1 MNHAEELD
9 PRSLMVNGLGATP
22 LLESRQYDAA
32 IEQANKVLLMDP
44 SSGLGHWV
52 LLTAYERKGD
62 LARAIDEREKQA
74 TLWGR
79 SPADAAKQTA
89 RLRNA
94 YASSAANGYW
104 QTLLAS
110 MEPDLAKQGAD
121 PYGAAVVLARAG
133 EKSRALAALEK
144 SCAARSTE
152 LLYWLNGEP
161 AFDSLRG
168 DPRFQDLLRRIGM
181 HSPSGS

>member
-1 MNHAEELD
+1 
-9 PRSLMVNGLGATP
+9 
-22 LLESRQYDAA
+22 
-32 IEQANKVLLMDP
+32 
-44 SSGLGHWV
+44 
-52 LLTAYERKGD
+52 
-62 LARAIDEREKQA
+62 
-74 TLWGR
+74 
-79 SPADAAKQTA
+79 
-89 RLRNA
+89 
-94 YASSAANGYW
+94 
-104 QTLLAS
+104 